1 MTAVVKAFAIMS
13 WDNAGA
19 FMDFL
24 VSITFSFFH
33 ALTLEEQVTIRKRN
47 CVHGDLICYKVM
59 ICDHY
64 DLHCFILYCI

>member
-33 ALTLEEQVTIRKRN
+33 ALTLNNK
-47 CVHGDLICYKVM
+47 
-59 ICDHY
+59 
-64 DLHCFILYCI
+64 